1 MAHGQITEPTGYRA
15 RGRPPA
21 TSASQSDR
29 RALAWCAALVGLLA
43 MLVRIPGAIR
53 DAFWQDE
60 IASVHVLI
68 QSTPWGVVHQVAR
81 TEGTPPLWYALG
93 WLAGQVGV
101 SPHEYRAVSV
111 IAGGILAAGTVV
123 IARRLL
129 PLWAATIA
137 GLLVAFGWQ
146 FVMHGRE
153 LRAYESFA
161 MLVVIFTELL
171 LRELSGPPPIGR
183 RRWVLPLVVVAGSLT
198 NYFFLLSLAAAAI
211 WVWTEPTLRLRRQAE
226 LRRIGLGLIP
236 FLVWSP
242 IMIHQYLGSRFT
254 WIGPFTAH
262 GFLDTYWEMFAHSVP
277 SIGGVLLP
285 CLLFAA
291 VVAGCALL
299 ARSAE
304 PTGRLIALLALA
316 PVFLTA
322 LVWLGG
328 AKVYDPRNLI
338 AAGPFAAIALA
349 RLPAAAPKRAGILLA
364 TVGAGVVAAGAIVAE
379 ATPPTPYNTISADL
393 IKDGWRPNDPTL
405 LFADFGNYFA
415 YRGPLEWYLPRD
427 PYLGLGEPR
436 RGGRCGALFVI
447 APSRSSQDVVR
458 RSGLLGA
465 ASTTDGI
472 LVGRLT
478 AHSVPSSGAW
488 RWAHIL
494 VGQQRPACVKLIP
507 ETQIIAAL
515 RR

>member
-1 MAHGQITEPTGYRA
+1 MI
-15 RGRPPA
+15 
-21 TSASQSDR
+21 
-29 RALAWCAALVGLLA
+29 
-43 MLVRIPGAIR
+43 VRIPGAIR

-123 IARRLL
+123 IGRRLL
-129 PLWAATIA
+129 PLWAATVA
-137 GLLVAFGWQ
+137 GLLIAFGWQ

-153 LRAYESFA
+153 LRAYELFA
-161 MLVVIFTELL
+161 MLVVIFAEVL
-171 LRELSGPPPIGR
+171 LRELSGTHPVGP
-183 RRWVLPLVVVAGSLT
+183 RRWVLPVVVAAGSLT

-211 WVWTEPTLRLRRQAE
+211 WLWTDPTLRIRRRAVLRRM
-226 LRRIGLGLIP
+226 GLGLIP

-254 WIGPFTAH
+254 WIGPFTAR

-277 SIGGVLLP
+277 SDGGVLLP

-291 VVAGCALL
+291 IAAGCVVL
-299 ARSAE
+299 ARSAN
-304 PTGRLIALLALA
+304 PAGRLVALLALA
-316 PVFLTA
+316 PVLVTA

-338 AAGPFAAIALA
+338 AAGPFAAIALV
-349 RLPAAAPKRAGILLA
+349 RLPAAVPKRGGILLA
-364 TVGAGVVAAGAIVAE
+364 AIGASIVAAGAIVAE
-379 ATPPTPYNTISADL
+379 ASPPTPYNTIGADL
-393 IKDGWRPNDPTL
+393 INDGWRPNDPIL
-405 LFADFGNYFA
+405 LFANFGNYFA

-436 RGGRCGALFVI
+436 PGARCAALFVI
-447 APSRSSQDVVR
+447 APSPSSQDLVR
-458 RSGLLGA
+458 RSGLLSA
-465 ASTTDGI
+465 ATTTDDI
-472 LVGRLT
+472 LVGRLR

-488 RWAHIL
+488 RSAHIL
-494 VGQQRPACVKLIP
+494 VGQRRPACVKLIP
-507 ETQIIAAL
+507 ETGIIAAL
-515 RR
+515 RHGGGR